1 MTQLRLTRTTIAASA
16 GLFIAGLAIGVQ
28 AQFDPQGLYSAR
40 AIFDAE
46 VHFETAPHS
55 DPSEVVDML
64 MGDDK
69 KVHAIVVRS
78 NDAVGQNG
86 DTLVITNPHFR
97 LVNHEESGETSHDI
111 IVDADQDALE
121 AMPRYDQEWWD
132 MARQRT
138 REAWHSAGDDAESA
152 WHQTRQGLERIGEGA
167 ESAWERTQE
176 GAERAG
182 RRISET
188 LDEWTSDNDN

>member
-1 MTQLRLTRTTIAASA
+1 MTPPRIARMILATSA
-16 GLFIAGLAIGVQ
+16 GLLMSGLTIGAQ
-28 AQFDPQGLYSAR
+28 AQFDPQGLYSSR
-40 AIFDAE
+40 AILDAD
-46 VHFETAPHS
+46 VHFESAPDS

-86 DTLVITNPHFR
+86 DTLVITDTHYR
-97 LVNHEESGETSHDI
+97 LVNHEEDGETRHDI
-111 IVDADQDALE
+111 IVEADQETLE
-121 AMPRYDQEWWD
+121 TMPRYDREWWD
-132 MARQRT
+132 TARQRT
-138 REAWHSAGDDAESA
+138 REAWDSAGEGADSA
-152 WHQTRQGLERIGEGA
+152 WERTRQGLDRIGEGA

-176 GAERAG
+176 GAERTS

-188 LDEWTSDNDN
+188 LEVWSGDRDN

>member
-1 MTQLRLTRTTIAASA
+1 MTQPRITRTTLVASA
-16 GLFIAGLAIGVQ
+16 GLFIAGLAVGVQ

-40 AIFDAE
+40 AIFDAD
-46 VHFETAPHS
+46 VHFEAAPDS
-55 DPSEVVDML
+55 QPSQVVDLL

-78 NDAVGQNG
+78 DDSVGRNG
-86 DTLVITNPHFR
+86 DHLVVTNTHYR
-97 LVNHEESGETSHDI
+97 LVNHEEDGETSHDI
-111 IVDADQDALE
+111 IVDADREALD

-138 REAWHSAGDDAESA
+138 REAWHSAGEGAESA
-152 WHQTRQGLERIGEGA
+152 WHRTQEGLDRIGEGA
-167 ESAWERTQE
+167 ESAWERAQQ

-182 RRISET
+182 QRISET
-188 LDEWTSDNDN
+188 LDDWTNDE